1 MKAWLRGAA
10 FVEACLRGAAFVE
23 AWLRGVAFVE
33 AWLRGVAFVEA
44 WLCSGRVRLS
54 AGSLKGQWFEAR
66 WFFYCCVVSLEK
78 KLYSTL
84 SLST

>member
-1 MKAWLRGAA
+1 M
-10 FVEACLRGAAFVE
+10 
-23 AWLRGVAFVE
+23 E

-44 WLCSGRVRLS
+44 WLCSGSVRLS